1 LYRAEVAALAASA
14 SFEETAVKIALPSGN
29 SPTIIVATL
38 TVLVLG
44 VALSFSTWRNLH
56 HQKDAYH
63 EHALSTARNIAAGI
77 EINLRREVRLSSML
91 DPLGTNV
98 LQHRTMGRDLLR
110 TYIQR
115 TDARFVGLYNRRGH
129 ILLSSHNDPESLQ
142 AQLPTI
148 AWERMSA
155 GEWSGEMN
163 FEGRPIMVLGR
174 ISRLGK
180 NHVHRD
186 GKCPPDA
193 QPPLLLVG
201 VDMTRHLE
209 AFAKYRHTAILQT
222 GYILAVTILFWTLL
236 MVIMQRAEQGRRLR
250 RLESFNAGLLDNM
263 PDGLLT
269 LSADGMIMSAN
280 PAALTLLGDQ
290 DVIGRNFAQTVQ
302 NLGMDAPWCPDQGWT
317 TLRAGGKHLE
327 VLQLPLKD
335 DSAQT
340 LVLIRDRTELAG
352 LERELHRNEKLAA
365 IGRMAAGVAHEIRN
379 PLSALRGFA
388 QFFSKKL
395 AGRDPEESYARAM
408 VQEADRLNR
417 VITDL
422 LFLARPRQLT
432 FGQVALAD
440 IFAETENLL
449 FMDLQAKNCTLEHDD
464 GAGTVF
470 ADRDAL
476 KQVLINLV
484 VNSVAA
490 MPEQGGRIMVRSFVH
505 EDDICIQVE
514 DNGRGMSAEEREHAL
529 EPFYTTR
536 DQGTGLGLAIVH
548 TIMQEHGGTVSIETQ
563 PGSGTV
569 VSLFFP
575 R

>member
-1 LYRAEVAALAASA
+1 M
-14 SFEETAVKIALPSGN
+14 KIALPSG
-29 SPTIIVATL
+29 SSRTITVATL

-44 VALSFSTWRNLH
+44 LALSFSTWRNLR
-56 HQKDAYH
+56 QQQEAYH

-77 EINLRREVRLSSML
+77 EINLRREMRLSTML
-91 DPLGTNV
+91 DPSGMTV
-98 LQHRTMGRDLLR
+98 LLHRTLARDLLR
-110 TYIQR
+110 TYIKR
-115 TDARFVGLYNRRGH
+115 TDARFVGLYNPRGH

-163 FEGRPIMVLGR
+163 FEGQPIMVLGR
-174 ISRLGK
+174 ISRLAESVLC
-180 NHVHRD
+180 HD
-186 GKCPPDA
+186 GKCPPDT

-209 AFAKYRHTAILQT
+209 AFGKYRHTAILQT
-222 GYILAVTILFWTLL
+222 GYILAVTILFWALL
-236 MVIMQRAEQGRRLR
+236 MAIMQRAEQGRRLQ
-250 RLESFNAGLLDNM
+250 RLESFNARLLDNM

-269 LSADGMIMSAN
+269 LSADGMIVAAN
-280 PAALTLLGDQ
+280 PAALALMGDQ
-290 DVIGRNFAQTVQ
+290 GVIGQSFAHAFQ
-302 NLGMDAPWCPDQGWT
+302 NLGMDAPCHPDQGWA
-317 TLRAGGKHLE
+317 TLRAGGRHLE

-340 LVLIRDRTELAG
+340 LVLIRDRTELAS
-352 LERELHRNEKLAA
+352 LERELHRNEKLVA

-395 AGRDPEESYARAM
+395 AGRDPEELYARTM

-432 FGQVALAD
+432 FAQVPLTD
-440 IFAETENLL
+440 IFGEIGNLL
-449 FMDLQAKNCTLEHDD
+449 SMDLQARNCTLEHDD
-464 GAGTVF
+464 KAGAVF

-476 KQVLINLV
+476 KQALINLV
-484 VNSVAA
+484 MNSVFA
-490 MPEQGGRIMVRSFVH
+490 MPEQGGQIMLRSFAQ
-505 EDDICIQVE
+505 ERGICIQVE

-548 TIMQEHGGTVSIETQ
+548 TIMQEHGGTVTIETQ
-563 PGSGTV
+563 PGSGTT
-569 VSLFFP
+569 VSLLFP
-575 R
+575 QPDEESTCLLS